1 MGPVGQDVDGL
12 CAILRA
18 AGHEVI
24 TKGIVAA
31 PARLDALSDSAAAV
45 VLAVYY
51 TLGGRLESPA
61 LRPGAWDLTADGILV
76 ELDEQLHFN
85 RYRATTL
92 EASSY
97 ARLPRFP
104 LEAYRAFSV
113 AKEQEC
119 VRLGCG
125 QGRWMNASTEAHFG
139 PSGPRGELSG
149 NGSSRWK
156 QRALYDLMKDLT
168 QLDPDAPRLAR
179 IAIWDPLPG
188 VPGVTVETAV
198 HRPPDERVACALSEL
213 IGERS
218 GQRL

>member
-1 MGPVGQDVDGL
+1 VGQDFDGL
-12 CAILRA
+12 CAILQA
-18 AGHEVI
+18 AGHKVI

-31 PARLDALSDSAAAV
+31 LPRLDGLPDSAAAE
-45 VLAVYY
+45 VLTVYRK
-51 TLGGRLESPA
+51 LGGRLESPA
-61 LRPGAWDLTADGILV
+61 LRPGPWDLTVDGILV

-92 EASSY
+92 EAPAY
-97 ARLPRFP
+97 AALTRFP
-104 LEAYRAFSV
+104 LAAYRAFSA
-113 AKEQEC
+113 AKEPDC
-119 VRLGCG
+119 LGLGSG
-125 QGRWMNASTEAHFG
+125 QGRWMNTSTDAHFG

-168 QLDPDAPRLAR
+168 QLDHEAPPLAR

-188 VPGVTVETAV
+188 IPEVTVENAV
-198 HRPPDERVACALSEL
+198 HRPHDERVAGALCIL